1 MKTKIYTSVILLATL
16 LLCSCSQKNTDKT
29 YQTHTVALGSL
40 SKEVTATGTIEPI
53 NQVEVGAQV
62 SGIISKIYVD
72 YNSTVHQGQVLAEI
86 DRSLMAADYNS
97 SKASLSSAKSEFE
110 YQEKNY
116 NRIKGL
122 WEKKLISDTE
132 YESAKYSYEKALS
145 SYNKSKSDIVRAQS
159 NLGYTTITSPI
170 DGVVLSRAV
179 EEGQTV
185 ASSFNTPTLFTIAND
200 LRKMRVIVDVDESDI
215 GQVKEGQRTIF
226 TVDAF
231 PENTFDG
238 TVSQV
243 RLQATTTSSVVTYEV
258 VIDAPNPDLLLMPGL
273 TAQCT
278 IYTMEKN
285 DILTIPN
292 KAFKYM
298 PEAPK
303 YAPKNAPKEGQDQAP
318 KKLAEN
324 EKIVWVL
331 KGNAVSPV
339 KVQIGASDNTSTEI
353 LSGLSIDDK
362 VVLSASATAKV
373 EMPSPEKSSES
384 SPFMPTP
391 PGGNKK

>member
-1 MKTKIYTSVILLATL
+1 
-16 LLCSCSQKNTDKT
+16 
-29 YQTHTVALGSL
+29 
-40 SKEVTATGTIEPI
+40 
-53 NQVEVGAQV
+53 
-62 SGIISKIYVD
+62 SKIYVD
-72 YNSTVHQGQVLAEI
+72 YNSVVTQGQVLAEI

-132 YESAKYSYEKALS
+132 YESAKYSYEKAVS

-215 GQVKEGQRTIF
+215 GQVKEGQRAVF

-231 PENTFDG
+231 PDDTFEG

-258 VIDAPNPDLLLMPGL
+258 VIDAPNPDLILMPGL

-285 DILTIPN
+285 DVLTIPT

-303 YAPKNAPKEGQDQAP
+303 NAPQDTKSIVEGQKKAPKELAADQ
-318 KKLAEN
+318 KM
-324 EKIVWVL
+324 VWVL
-331 KGNAVSPV
+331 RGTSAHPV
-339 KVQIGASDNTSTEI
+339 KVKIGLADNTSTEI
-353 LSGLSIDDK
+353 ISGLSVGDK
-362 VVLSASATAKV
+362 VVLSASSDAKV
-373 EMPSPEKSSES
+373 EMPVQGSAES

-391 PGGNKK
+391 PGGNKKK